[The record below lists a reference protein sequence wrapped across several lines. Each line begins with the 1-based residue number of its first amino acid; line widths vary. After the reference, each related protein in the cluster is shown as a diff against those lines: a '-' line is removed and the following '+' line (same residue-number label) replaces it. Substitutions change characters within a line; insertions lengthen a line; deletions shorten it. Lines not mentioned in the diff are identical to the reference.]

1 MAIGG
6 WLAVVVGILLVELS
20 KVVVGDWPTNITESG
35 VRKLADELS
44 NL

>member
-1 MAIGG
+1 MVIGG
-6 WLAVVVGILLVELS
+6 WLAVVGGILLVELS
-20 KVVVGDWPTNITESG
+20 KVVVEDWPTNITESG